1 MRKLIL
7 ISMIMISPFASTGT
21 LKYRIQMNL
30 SRGGEVVSTGTFLAR
45 NGEAVEISQG
55 NTNTNHI
62 IEVTAIETTFNGESM
77 IHLKLKVEGVEK
89 NGERVVIAE
98 PEILAHENQMA
109 ELVVGSQEKQ
119 NDLQVNIIAERT
131 L

>member
-7 ISMIMISPFASTGT
+7 FSLIMVSPFASTGT

-30 SRGGEVVSTGTFLAR
+30 SRGGDVVSSGKFLAR
-45 NGEAVEISQG
+45 NGEVIEIDPSH
-55 NTNTNHI
+55 TNSNHR

-89 NGERVVIAE
+89 NGERIIIAE

-109 ELVVGSQEKQ
+109 EVIVGNEEK
-119 NDLQVNIIAERT
+119 NNELQVNIIAERT